1 MSYPKRGSELIRGD
15 RGSALILALMVML
28 ILTFMGLTLL
38 ALTETEMQLG
48 NNERIDSELFY
59 ATESGKEVAK
69 ARIQDGA
76 VVPTTFLIR
85 NPTSASSIGGGGGGA
100 SGSLSTAAPF
110 EIGYRVGLSRAVVIR
125 YSPCDFCP
133 SNEDEESWSYRVSYL
148 VYSRGTRRDWRGAD
162 PDALVADANKAIQ
175 AQKIIGVVI
184 DFQPAEMPLVEAFA
198 AGDEGLGIG
207 ELGRSEDHINTIAP
221 AG

>member
-1 MSYPKRGSELIRGD
+1 MNHPKRGSELIRGD
-15 RGSALILALMVML
+15 RGSALVLALMVML

-69 ARIQDGA
+69 ARIQNGA

-85 NPTSASSIGGGGGGA
+85 NPSSASTIGGGGGG
-100 SGSLSTAAPF
+100 GGETISTGTPF
-110 EIGYRVGLSRAVVIR
+110 EIGYRIGLSRAVVVR
-125 YSPCDFCP
+125 YGPCDFCP
-133 SNEDEESWSYRVSYL
+133 SNEDEESWSFRVGYQ

-162 PDALVADANKAIQ
+162 PDAIVADADRTIQ
-175 AQKIIGVVI
+175 AQKIIGVVVE
-184 DFQPAEMPLVEAFA
+184 FQPAEMPLLEAFA
-198 AGDEGLGIG
+198 DGEEGLKIG
-207 ELGRSEDHINTIAP
+207 ELGRSEASSIEP